1 MHNLVMPYM
10 PLGMFLVAALA
21 RSADAQIDAGFYTSK
36 VKPLLKEKCIACH
49 GPVRSEAG
57 LRLDTADHIKHGSSE
72 GPILTIDHPDDS
84 KILKRV
90 LEAAPSDRMPP
101 EGEGVALL
109 AEEVAVLRDWIFH
122 RTPSPD
128 QEEAIAGPIDH
139 WAFQPILKPKPPTP
153 NATALSTVD
162 GFIAIEQRERDL
174 TALPESDRLTLLRR
188 ITLDL
193 TGLPPT
199 FEEIQSFLADQ
210 DSHAYE
216 RRVENLLSRSSYG
229 ERWGRH
235 WMDVWRYS
243 DWDGYKEEV
252 RGSQRNIWH
261 WRDWIIESLNENK
274 PYDQMIVE
282 MLAGDEIDPL
292 NDRVLRATGFLARN
306 FHINNRNIWL
316 DATVE
321 HTAKAFVG
329 LTINCAKCHD
339 HKYDPLSQTD
349 YYRFRAIFEPHR
361 VRTDPVLLNS
371 PIAKTGFP
379 RAYDADLSAETYLFV
394 RGDDKQPIKG
404 HPIESSIPLKLPI
417 PISFGVSS
425 VPLPIASYL
434 PELTLEVERAAI
446 EKALKKCDEA
456 RLAVDKSFQNQR
468 ESDLKTI
475 SSSESTALAAGLAL
489 NETTE
494 KTDSRKPEASELRSQ
509 SDLAFEML
517 KLSEAEASLTSLKL
531 RYAAD
536 KAKYFEGD
544 SVANE
549 RLAAEALEAEQR
561 WKNIESELRVA
572 TATRALRSAEQSQQK
587 DEKKRAA
594 AIDKAKK
601 ELTAAEVAHKKSV
614 AADPS
619 EKLKAYTPVAISY
632 PKESTGRRLALA
644 RWIVDRQNPLTA
656 RVAVNHIWSRHF
668 GTPLVDNVF
677 DFGMKTP
684 KPELLAVLDW
694 LAAEFIE
701 SGWDMKHLHRILV
714 GTQAYRRASSGS
726 PEHMAVAQRM
736 DPDNQFYWRGNVRR
750 LDAEEVRDSVLAV
763 GHILDDTKGGPD
775 ISEDDGEKNLRR
787 SVYFRHAYE
796 KQMTMMVMFDAASPN
811 ECYRRRPSVI
821 PQQALVLANSQLA
834 RSASRK
840 LALRIWKETGQV
852 ASEFVQRLFMETL
865 NRPPDEHELD
875 ACLSFFKERTEK
887 ERIEAARYVSDA
899 ASKPESPKPESPK
912 PEKPKST
919 SEPTLEPPASD
930 PSERACQSLA
940 HVLLNHSD
948 FVSVR

>member
-1 MHNLVMPYM
+1 MRNAVMRFM
-10 PLGMFLVAALA
+10 PLAMFLTVAFAQ
-21 RSADAQIDAGFYTSK
+21 STSAQIDAGFYTSK
-36 VKPLLKEKCIACH
+36 VKPLLKEKCVACH
-49 GPVRSEAG
+49 GPIRSEAG
-57 LRLDTADHIKHGSSE
+57 LRLDTAAHITRGSDD
-72 GPILTIDHPDDS
+72 GPILTTEHPDDS

-101 EGEGVALL
+101 EGEGVALF
-109 AEEVAVLRDWIFH
+109 ADEVAVLRDWILH
-122 RTPSPD
+122 RTPSPER
-128 QEEAIAGPIDH
+128 EEAIAGPVDH
-139 WAFQPILKPKPPTP
+139 WAFQPILRPKLPTP
-153 NATALSTVD
+153 DVTALSVVD
-162 GFIAIEQRERDL
+162 GLIAIAQREREITPL
-174 TALPESDRLTLLRR
+174 MEADRLTLLRR

-199 FEEIQSFLADQ
+199 LEEIQSFLADQ
-210 DSHAYE
+210 SSDAYD
-216 RRVENLLSRSSYG
+216 RRVDLLLSRSSYG

-306 FHINNRNIWL
+306 YHKSNRNIWL

-329 LTINCAKCHD
+329 LTLNCAKCHD

-361 VRTDPVLLNS
+361 VRTDPVLSNS
-371 PIAKTGFP
+371 PIGKTGFP
-379 RAYDADLSAETYLFV
+379 RAYDADLDAETYLFV
-394 RGDDKQPIKG
+394 RGDDKQPVKEQ
-404 HPIESSIPLKLPI
+404 PIESSIPLQLPF

-425 VPLPIASYL
+425 VPLSIASYL
-434 PELTLEVERAAI
+434 PELTPEVERATI
-446 EKALKKCDEA
+446 EKALKKCDEMKMA
-456 RLAVDKSFQNQR
+456 IERSSLAFHEIATKPDP
-468 ESDLKTI
+468 
-475 SSSESTALAAGLAL
+475 SEDVSPSNL
-489 NETTE
+489 
-494 KTDSRKPEASELRSQ
+494 S
-509 SDLAFEML
+509 FEML
-517 KLSEAEASLTSLKL
+517 KLSEAEASLTSIRL

-536 KAKYFEGD
+536 KAKYLQSD
-544 SVANE
+544 AVATE
-549 RLAAEALEAEQR
+549 RLAADALEAEQR
-561 WKNIESELRVA
+561 WKGIESELWVA
-572 TATRALRSAEQSQQK
+572 TAARALSSAEKSHQK
-587 DEKKRAA
+587 DEKKRVA

-601 ELTAAEVAHKKSV
+601 ELSAAEVIHKKMV
-614 AADPS
+614 DAAAS
-619 EKLKAYTPVAISY
+619 AMLKQYTPVAIGY

-694 LAAEFIE
+694 LATEFIE
-701 SGWDMKHLHRILV
+701 SGWNMKQLHRILV
-714 GTQAYRRASSGS
+714 GTQAYRRASSGL

-750 LDAEEVRDSVLAV
+750 LDAEEVRDSVLSV

-775 ISEDDGEKNLRR
+775 ISEDEGEKNMRR

-875 ACLSFFKERTEK
+875 ACISFLKERTEK
-887 ERIEAARYVSDA
+887 ERTEEARNASDA

-912 PEKPKST
+912 PEKLTPEKPKST
-919 SEPTLEPPASD
+919 SEPSASD

>member
-1 MHNLVMPYM
+1 MYNFVMKYM
-10 PLGMFLVAALA
+10 PLGLFLVAALA
-21 RSADAQIDAGFYTSK
+21 QSTDAQIDAGFYTSK

-57 LRLDTADHIKHGSSE
+57 LRLDTAANIMHGSGE
-72 GPILTIDHPDDS
+72 GPILTIEHPDDS

-109 AEEVAVLRDWIFH
+109 ADEVAVLRDWILH
-122 RTPSPD
+122 RTPSPERED
-128 QEEAIAGPIDH
+128 TIAGPVDH
-139 WAFQPILKPKPPTP
+139 WAFQPILKPKLPTP
-153 NATALSTVD
+153 TATALSAVD
-162 GFIAIEQRERDL
+162 GFIAIAQRDRDM
-174 TALPESDRLTLLRR
+174 TPLPEADRLTLLRR

-193 TGLPPT
+193 TGLPPA

-210 DSHAYE
+210 NSDAYE
-216 RRVENLLSRSSYG
+216 RHVDLLLSRSSYG

-261 WRDWIIESLNENK
+261 WRDWIIESLNEDK

-306 FHINNRNIWL
+306 YHKSNRNIWL

-339 HKYDPLSQTD
+339 HKYDPLSQAD

-361 VRTDPVLLNS
+361 VRTDPVLSNS

-379 RAYDADLSAETYLFV
+379 RAYDADLSAETFLFV
-394 RGDDKQPIKG
+394 RGDDKQPIKDQ
-404 HPIESSIPLKLPI
+404 PIASSIPLMLPI
-417 PISFGVSS
+417 PISFSVSS
-425 VPLPIASYL
+425 IPLPIASYL
-434 PELTLEVERAAI
+434 PELTPEVERAAI
-446 EKALKKCDEA
+446 EKALKKCDEMKMA
-456 RLAVDKSFQNQR
+456 IEQAGF
-468 ESDLKTI
+468 
-475 SSSESTALAAGLAL
+475 ALHEIATKPDASA
-489 NETTE
+489 
-494 KTDSRKPEASELRSQ
+494 DSSQ
-509 SDLAFEML
+509 SDLTFAML
-517 KLSEAEASLTSLKL
+517 KLSEAEASLTSIKL

-536 KAKYFEGD
+536 KAKYIQSD
-544 SVANE
+544 AVANE
-549 RLAAEALEAEQR
+549 RLAADALAAEQR
-561 WKNIESELRVA
+561 WKEIESELRVA
-572 TATRALRSAEQSQQK
+572 TATRALMSAEKSQQK
-587 DEKKRAA
+587 DEKKRTV

-601 ELTAAEVAHKKSV
+601 ELTAAEVAHKKWV
-614 AADPS
+614 AADS
-619 EKLKAYTPVAISY
+619 SGTLKEYTPVAIRY

-684 KPELLAVLDW
+684 KPELLEILDW

-714 GTQAYRRASSGS
+714 RTQAYRRASSGS
-726 PEHMAVAQRM
+726 PEHMAVAQKT
-736 DPDNQFYWRGNVRR
+736 DPDNQLYWRGNVRR

-763 GHILDDTKGGPD
+763 GQILDDMKGGPD

-834 RSASRK
+834 RSSSRK
-840 LALRIWKETGQV
+840 LALRIWKESGQV
-852 ASEFVQRLFMETL
+852 ASTFVQRLFMETL
-865 NRPPDEHELD
+865 NRSPYQHELD
-875 ACLSFFKERTEK
+875 ACLSFLTARTE
-887 ERIEAARYVSDA
+887 EARNASDST
-899 ASKPESPKPESPK
+899 SKPEPPKPEPPK
-912 PEKPKST
+912 PEKPQSAPPKSA
-919 SEPTLEPPASD
+919 SEPPASD
-930 PSERACQSLA
+930 PIERACQSLA
-940 HVLLNHSD
+940 HVMLNHND
-948 FVSVR
+948 FISVR

>member
-1 MHNLVMPYM
+1 MNKQVKLHL
-10 PLGMFLVAALA
+10 LIGIFLVVAFA
-21 RSADAQIDAGFYTSK
+21 RSGSAQIDAGFYTSK
-36 VKPLLKEKCIACH
+36 VKPLLKEKCITCH
-49 GPVRSEAG
+49 GPLRSEAG
-57 LRLDTADHIKHGSSE
+57 LRLDTAAFIKQGSSD
-72 GPILTIDHPDDS
+72 GPILVSNEPDQS

-90 LEAAPSDRMPP
+90 LEASADERMPP

-109 AEEVAVLRDWIFH
+109 AEEVAVLRDWIAN
-122 RTPSPD
+122 RTPSPER
-128 QEEAIAGPIDH
+128 EESVAGPSDH
-139 WAFQPILKPKPPTP
+139 WAFRPINKPKLPMPIVTE
-153 NATALSTVD
+153 ASAVD
-162 GFIAIEQRERDL
+162 GFIA
-174 TALPESDRLTLLRR
+174 TAQFVRGMTPLPEADRLTLLRR

-199 FEEIQSFLADQ
+199 LEEIESFLSDQ
-210 DSHAYE
+210 RNDAYE
-216 RRVENLLSRSSYG
+216 RRVELLLSRSSYG

-292 NDRVLRATGFLARN
+292 NDQVLRATGFLARN
-306 FHINNRNIWL
+306 FHRSNRNIWL

-339 HKYDPLSQTD
+339 HKYDPLPQAD

-361 VRTDPVLLNS
+361 VRTDPVFSNS
-371 PIAKTGFP
+371 PIAETGFP
-379 RAYDADLSAETYLFV
+379 RAYDADLNAETYLFA
-394 RGDDKQPIKG
+394 RGDDKHPVKDK
-404 HPIESSIPLKLPI
+404 PIESSIPSQLPI
-417 PISFGVSS
+417 RIAYDVAS

-434 PELTLEVERAAI
+434 PELTPEAELAALQ
-446 EKALKKCDEA
+446 KAWNKIDEA
-456 RLAVDKSFQNQR
+456 KSAVVKSFQSQK

-475 SSSESTALAAGLAL
+475 SSSEPSASAARFAL
-489 NETTE
+489 NETTT
-494 KTDSRKPEASELRSQ
+494 KHDSTKHDVSPFHLQ
-509 SDLAFEML
+509 SDLSFDLL
-517 KLSEAEASLTSLKL
+517 KLREAEASLTSIKL
-531 RYAAD
+531 RYGAE
-536 KAKYFEGD
+536 KAKHLRNDASVFEQL
-544 SVANE
+544 ATE
-549 RLAAEALEAEQR
+549 ALAAEQQWR
-561 WKNIESELRVA
+561 DIESELRVA
-572 TATRALRSAEQSQQK
+572 TSTRALLSAEKATQA
-587 DEKKRAA
+587 DEKKRIA
-594 AIDKAKK
+594 AIEKAKK
-601 ELTAAEVAHKKSV
+601 ELAAAEVAHKKLV
-614 AADPS
+614 ASDS
-619 EKLKAYTPVAISY
+619 SGRIKQYTPITSGY

-668 GTPLVDNVF
+668 GTPLVESVF

-684 KPELLAVLDW
+684 KPELLEVLDW

-701 SGWDMKHLHRILV
+701 SDWDMKHLHRILV
-714 GTQAYRRASSGS
+714 GTQVYRRATSGS
-726 PEHMAVAQRM
+726 AEHMAAAQKL
-736 DPDNQFYWRGNVRR
+736 DPDNQYYWRGNVRR

-763 GHILDDTKGGPD
+763 GNILDDAMGGPD
-775 ISEDDGEKNLRR
+775 ISETEGERSLRR

-796 KQMTMMVMFDAASPN
+796 KQMTMMVMFDAASPS

-834 RSASRK
+834 RSSSRK
-840 LALRIWKETGQV
+840 LALRIWRESGQIV
-852 ASEFVQRLFMETL
+852 KPFVQRLFMGTL
-865 NRPPDEHELD
+865 NRPPTNDELE
-875 ACLSFFKERTEK
+875 ACLVFLTERAV
-887 ERIEAARYVSDA
+887 EARNANDA
-899 ASKPESPKPESPK
+899 VTQAESSKSPS
-912 PEKPKST
+912 
-919 SEPTLEPPASD
+919 EPPASD

>member
-1 MHNLVMPYM
+1 MHNLVLPYM
-10 PLGMFLVAALA
+10 PLGMFLSAALA
-21 RSADAQIDAGFYTSK
+21 QSADAQIDAGFYTSK

-57 LRLDTADHIKHGSSE
+57 LRLDTAAYIKHGSGE
-72 GPILTIDHPDDS
+72 GPILTTEFPDDS

-109 AEEVAVLRDWIFH
+109 AEEVAMLRDWILH
-122 RTPSPD
+122 RTPSPER
-128 QEEAIAGPIDH
+128 EEVIAGPVDH
-139 WAFQPILKPKPPTP
+139 WAFQSILKPKLPMP
-153 NATALSTVD
+153 AALSAVD
-162 GFIAIEQRERDL
+162 GFIAIAQRERDM
-174 TALPESDRLTLLRR
+174 TPLPEADRLILLRR

-199 FEEIQSFLADQ
+199 IEEIQSFLTDQ
-210 DSHAYE
+210 NSDAYE

-306 FHINNRNIWL
+306 YHKSNRNIWL

-329 LTINCAKCHD
+329 LTLNCAKCHD
-339 HKYDPLSQTD
+339 HKYDPLSQAD

-361 VRTDPVLLNS
+361 VRTDPVLSNS

-379 RAYDADLSAETYLFV
+379 RAYDAELDAETYLFV
-394 RGDDKQPIKG
+394 RGDDKQPIKDQ
-404 HPIESSIPLKLPI
+404 PIESSIPLKLPI
-417 PISFGVSS
+417 PVSFGVSS
-425 VPLPIASYL
+425 IPLPIASYL
-434 PELTLEVERAAI
+434 PLLTPEVERAAI
-446 EKALKKCDEA
+446 EMALKKCDEA
-456 RLAVDKSFQNQR
+456 KTAFEQAGFVLQR
-468 ESDLKTI
+468 IATKPDASQD
-475 SSSESTALAAGLAL
+475 GL
-489 NETTE
+489 
-494 KTDSRKPEASELRSQ
+494 Q
-509 SDLAFEML
+509 SDLSFKML
-517 KLSEAEASLTSLKL
+517 KLSEAESSLTSIKF

-536 KAKYFEGD
+536 KAKYLQSD
-544 SVANE
+544 SDTNE
-549 RLAAEALEAEQR
+549 RLAADALAAEKH
-561 WKNIESELRVA
+561 WKGIESELRVA
-572 TATRALRSAEQSQQK
+572 TATRALRSAEKSQQK
-587 DEKKRAA
+587 EEKKRAV

-601 ELTAAEVAHKKSV
+601 ELTAAEVAHKKWV
-614 AADPS
+614 AEDPS
-619 EKLKAYTPVAISY
+619 EKLKEYTPVAISY

-668 GTPLVDNVF
+668 GSPLVDNVF

-701 SGWDMKHLHRILV
+701 SGWDMKHLHRVLV
-714 GTQAYRRASSGS
+714 GTQAYRRASSAS
-726 PEHMAVAQRM
+726 PEHMAVAQKM

-834 RSASRK
+834 RFSSRK
-840 LALRIWKETGQV
+840 LALRIWKESGQV
-852 ASEFVQRLFMETL
+852 ASTFVQRLFMETL
-865 NRPPDEHELD
+865 NRPPYQHELD
-875 ACLSFFKERTEK
+875 ACLSFLTERTE
-887 ERIEAARYVSDA
+887 EARNASDA
-899 ASKPESPKPESPK
+899 ASEPASSK
-912 PEKPKST
+912 PEKPKPES
-919 SEPTLEPPASD
+919 SEPPASD
-930 PSERACQSLA
+930 PSERASQSLA